1 MRTYADVADCSFVVR
16 FSRFGTTKSH
26 IQGSGRGR
34 ARDAEFYY
42 FENDGEDEQ
51 AKAALLNDVARDEAL
66 ALSPAMRAAHPE
78 STAAST
84 ALTTST
90 STEAFYPFQPQGE
103 GMVNLSNATKI
114 LLEYCAAVMRQAISA
129 KDLCRFGREAE
140 QQSCNKVLQSL
151 RYPTPEGWVDVVRS
165 EGDAELNGY
174 FLASAAEVRE
184 APRYKNADQN
194 KKDAK
199 CFFYVAVVQLRK
211 KHLLDA
217 CNKPTPVYKHAC
229 LL

>member
-1 MRTYADVADCSFVVR
+1 MLTYAHVADCSFLVR

-84 ALTTST
+84 ALTAST
-90 STEAFYPFQPQGE
+90 STEAFYPFQPQRE

-129 KDLCRFGREAE
+129 KDLCHFRREAE
-140 QQSCNKVLQSL
+140 QQSCNKVLQSV
-151 RYPTPEGWVDVVRS
+151 RYPTPEGWLEVVRS
-165 EGDAELNGY
+165 EADAELNGY

-184 APRYKNADQN
+184 AARYKNADQK

-199 CFFYVAVVQLRK
+199 CFFYVAAVQLRK
-211 KHLLDA
+211 KRLLDA
-217 CNKPTPVYKHAC
+217 RNKPTPV
-229 LL
+229 

>member
-1 MRTYADVADCSFVVR
+1 MRTYADVDDCSLVVR

-34 ARDAEFYY
+34 AKDAEFYY

-66 ALSPAMRAAHPE
+66 SLSPAMRAAHPE
-78 STAAST
+78 STAASA
-84 ALTTST
+84 ALTG
-90 STEAFYPFQPQGE
+90 TEASYPFQPQGE

-129 KDLCRFGREAE
+129 KDLCRFRREAE
-140 QQSCNKVLQSL
+140 QQSCNTVLQSL
-151 RYPTPEGWVDVVRS
+151 RYPTPEGWLDVVRS

-174 FLASAAEVRE
+174 FLASAAEVQE
-184 APRYKNADQN
+184 APRYKNADQK

-217 CNKPTPVYKHAC
+217 CNKPTLV
-229 LL
+229 